1 VMTQSFIPSLAMI
14 GVLALIGGG
23 IHLIRKGQDRK
34 RGWLMIVAALVLFG
48 NILILTWPVASPA

>member
-1 VMTQSFIPSLAMI
+1 MTQSFIPSLAMI

>member
-1 VMTQSFIPSLAMI
+1 MTQSFIPSLAMI

-48 NILILTWPVASPA
+48 NILILTLPVASPA